1 MKNTQRIF
9 NNYQKLL
16 VPLFEA
22 FGEFESQVSHLQL
35 NSEGRQ
41 VKHEITLDPACEAN
55 GWKFT
60 MNLSYDLSENKNY
73 EAPLTNHSFRCRTYS
88 FAFRVNSVYLA
99 FFHS

>member
-22 FGEFESQVSHLQL
+22 FGEFESQFSHLQL

-60 MNLSYDLSENKNY
+60 MNLSYDLSENKNK
-73 EAPLTNHSFRCRTYS
+73 EEVSRTLNLLISEGADPLSKNE
-88 FAFRVNSVYLA
+88 
-99 FFHS
+99 

>member
-9 NNYQKLL
+9 NNYQKLS

-60 MNLSYDLSENKNY
+60 MNLSYDLSENKNK
-73 EAPLTNHSFRCRTYS
+73 EEVSRALNLLVSEGADPLSKNE
-88 FAFRVNSVYLA
+88 
-99 FFHS
+99 